1 MKRRYLA
8 TILAAA
14 LLFVASSSAIAL
26 AAGDDD
32 KSEDTDVRIVDAKVV
47 EVTDGY
53 ISVIARSGVEH
64 VIAVDNAATKV
75 MIDNEVVSL
84 KDVRE
89 GDVITIELDEQNPMK
104 FAMTIS
110 MSPEQVQVARVRR

>member
-1 MKRRYLA
+1 M
-8 TILAAA
+8 LAALMLTFLSTA
-14 LLFVASSSAIAL
+14 AL
-26 AAGDDD
+26 AAGSNDG
-32 KSEDTDVRIVDAKVV
+32 KSDDTDTRIIDARVV

-64 VIAVDNAATKV
+64 VIAIGNSDTQVL
-75 MIDNEVVSL
+75 IDEQVVSL

-104 FAMTIS
+104 FARTIS
-110 MSPEQVQVARVRR
+110 MSSEQVQVARVRR